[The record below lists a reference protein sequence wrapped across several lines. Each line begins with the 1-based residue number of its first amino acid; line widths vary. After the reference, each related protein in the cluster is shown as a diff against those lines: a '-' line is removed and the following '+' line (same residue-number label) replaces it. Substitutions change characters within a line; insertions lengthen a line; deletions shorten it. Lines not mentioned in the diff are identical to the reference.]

1 MSNSPIA
8 VSLKLVHPNAVVPKY
23 ATDGSAC
30 FDLHSTEDGVVPGRS
45 AVKFG
50 TGLTVEI
57 PPGWQIK
64 IHSRSG
70 HGFKDSIRLSN
81 CQGVIDSDY
90 RGEMAVKLCNDG
102 DKDFVVKAGDRIAQA
117 ELQPVYKAEFLLTET
132 LSETSRGAGGF
143 GSTGT

>member
-1 MSNSPIA
+1 MSTSPIA

-23 ATDGSAC
+23 ATEGSAC
-30 FDLHSTEDGVVPGRS
+30 FDLHSTEDGVVPARS
-45 AVKFG
+45 SAKFG
-50 TGLTVEI
+50 TGLAVEI
-57 PPGWQIK
+57 PVGRQIK

-70 HGFKDSIRLSN
+70 HGFKNGIRLAN

-90 RGEMAVKLCNDG
+90 RGEMFVKLTNDT
-102 DKDFVVKAGDRIAQA
+102 DDDFPVKAGDRIAQG
-117 ELQPVYKAEFLLTET
+117 ELQPVLKAEFVLADT